1 MTAHD
6 LFAELDKAIRAA
18 PPEDLPALAGRLRE
32 AELLAEMRL
41 RSAAKPAGNGT
52 VQDENLSVGKAAER
66 LGVST
71 DWLYKTDL
79 PFKVR
84 IGRRVVFSARGLE
97 RWNRSRVGRS

>member
-6 LFAELDKAIRAA
+6 LFAELDRTIRAA
-18 PPEDLPALAGRLRE
+18 PPEELPALAGRLRE

-52 VQDENLSVGKAAER
+52 DQDDENLSVGKAALR
-66 LGVST
+66 LGVSK
-71 DWLYKTDL
+71 DWLYKTEL

-84 IGRRVVFSARGLE
+84 IGRRVVFRPAA
-97 RWNRSRVGRS
+97 